1 VNTPLSYPLIKT
13 ALAVAIG
20 ILLQQYSTA
29 TISWT
34 FLIWGST
41 LLFLVLL
48 FLRKWNK
55 GLYVI
60 ESIAIWILF
69 IGCGAQA
76 SNGVTPKSYHPKEGE
91 ISGTFYCENVQLK
104 EKLIV
109 AEGWLVDSMGQFRAK
124 VICFT
129 TRPDTISLKTGR
141 THLFT
146 GKLNS
151 FQPPKNPFEFDQKRF
166 NEAKGFIAQVI
177 LSEIQLL
184 NNVGLSSLKQTSHAW
199 IQHQFAQ
206 IKNPEVNGLLVAF
219 TTGDK
224 RMLSTATKNAFSRAG
239 VMHLLAVSGLHVSL
253 VAGLPLLLLKRSRKK
268 TIRLFWFCSALTIVW
283 LYAWL
288 TGFQASVLR
297 AATMLSLIGLA
308 QVLQVTTSSIN
319 QLGAAGTFILLA
331 EPNALFSVGFQL
343 SFAAVGAILMWAPI
357 LSKLFRTQHLQVN
370 KIVNGACVS
379 TAAQAGSSPLSI
391 YYFHNFPLLFLPANL
406 IAIPLA
412 TVILYGALVLLLLG
426 SFGIEFEWIFLL
438 VEWLGGALILL
449 ATWTSDIWFSS
460 AEGLSLSTFEVIVLY
475 TFLLAFFHVLGT
487 QRKRRSYKVSILAL
501 AMLLT
506 CVIMRRTPFL
516 ELTVFTGS
524 KNLVLGIRNERE
536 ALLVVSGKYRNGAV
550 SGWVKRYG
558 ANVIELKADTL
569 IRSPFLVWKREAEW
583 GIEHLVISELMEQ
596 KKTVDWDG
604 IIVRKTRTYEG
615 WSALMPC
622 ANAVTDTVLQYGNA
636 STYLFNSNGLPVAT
650 HGQHSL
656 PIAKDRSEEE

>member
-1 VNTPLSYPLIKT
+1 MNTPLSYPLIKT
-13 ALAVAIG
+13 AIAVAIG
-20 ILLQQYSTA
+20 ILLQKYSPA
-29 TISWT
+29 TISWML
-34 FLIWGST
+34 LIWGST
-41 LLFLVLL
+41 LLFLALL
-48 FLRKWNK
+48 FLRKWHK

-60 ESIAIWILF
+60 ESIAIWLLF

-76 SNGVTPKSYHPKEGE
+76 SIGLTPKFHHPKEGE
-91 ISGTFYCENVQLK
+91 IRGTFYCESVQLK

-109 AEGWLVDSMGQFRAK
+109 AEGWLIDDKAQFKTK

-129 TRPDTISLKTGR
+129 TRPDTIRLKRGHS
-141 THLFT
+141 HLFK
-146 GKLNS
+146 GRLNH

-177 LSEIQLL
+177 LSEIKLL
-184 NNVGLSSLKQTSHAW
+184 NNVELSSLKQTSHAW

-206 IKNPEVNGLLVAF
+206 IKNLEVKGLLVAF

-268 TIRLFWFCSALTIVW
+268 ITRLFWFFSALTIVW

-308 QVLQVTTSSIN
+308 QVLKVTTSSIN
-319 QLGAAGTFILLA
+319 QLGAAATFILLA
-331 EPNALFSVGFQL
+331 EPNALFTVGFQL

-391 YYFHNFPLLFLPANL
+391 YYFHNFPLLFLPVNL

-412 TVILYGALVLLLLG
+412 TVILYGALALLLLG

-460 AEGLSLSTFEVIVLY
+460 AEGLSLSTLEVIVLY
-475 TFLLAFFHVLGT
+475 AFLLAFFHLLGT
-487 QRKRRSYKVSILAL
+487 QRKKRSYKVSIIALAL
-501 AMLLT
+501 LLT
-506 CVIMRRTPFL
+506 CVLLRRTPFV

-524 KNLVLGIRNERE
+524 KDLVLGIRNEKE
-536 ALLVVSGKYRNGAV
+536 ALLVVSGKYRKGAV

-558 ANVIELKADTL
+558 ANVIELTTDTL
-569 IRSPFLVWKREAEW
+569 IQSPFLVWKKEAEW
-583 GIEHLVISELMEQ
+583 GIEHLVFSEVIEQ
-596 KKTVDWDG
+596 KKTVEWDG
-604 IIVRKTRTYEG
+604 IVVRKTRTNEG

-622 ANAVTDTVLQYGNA
+622 ANSDTDTVWQYGNA
-636 STYLFNSNGLPVAT
+636 STYLFNSNGLPVST
-650 HGQHSL
+650 HGLHSL
-656 PIAKDRSEEE
+656 PISKDH